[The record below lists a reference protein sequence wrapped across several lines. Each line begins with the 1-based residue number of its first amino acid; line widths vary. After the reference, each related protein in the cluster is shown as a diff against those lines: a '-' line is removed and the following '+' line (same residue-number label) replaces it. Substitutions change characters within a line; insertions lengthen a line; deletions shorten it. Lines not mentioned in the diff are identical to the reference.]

1 MKKLLKVV
9 IAFCLMLFSC
19 SFFDKDVS
27 CKAKL
32 SLTIIN
38 ASNFDKKI
46 EFYNYKERYN
56 PDYVTITYKDSL
68 IKLLPKEKE
77 SFVFNYSWI
86 GNNECFFIDVS
97 FEDYRIDVIVKSEN
111 SFSEQFQVYPFDTTI
126 NMQDICINCVHE
138 YSDTLIIE

>member
-38 ASNFDKKI
+38 TSNFDKTI
-46 EFYNYKERYN
+46 EFYNYKERIN
-56 PDYVTITYKDSL
+56 PDYVTIIFTDSSTN
-68 IKLLPKEKE
+68 LLPKDKKT
-77 SFVFNYSWI
+77 FDFNYSWV
-86 GNNECFFIDVS
+86 GNSECFFIDV
-97 FEDYRIDVIVKSEN
+97 FLEDYRIDVIIKSEDY
-111 SFSEQFQVYPFDTTI
+111 SSEQFQVYPFDTTI